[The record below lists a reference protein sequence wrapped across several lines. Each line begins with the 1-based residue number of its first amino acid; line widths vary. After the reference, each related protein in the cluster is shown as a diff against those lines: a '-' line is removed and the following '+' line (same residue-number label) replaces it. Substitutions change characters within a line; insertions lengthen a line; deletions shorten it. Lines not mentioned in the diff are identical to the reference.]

1 MIFIETPVF
10 TKLVEDLL
18 PHDSYVNLQHTLLL
32 RPDTGMI
39 IPGSGGLRKIR
50 WGLDQKGKRGGLRMI
65 YYWDKPNERIYML
78 IVYRKSEREDLTPEQ
93 IRTLRTLIKEYLA

>member
-18 PHDSYVNLQHTLLL
+18 PHDNYVNLQHTLLL

-65 YYWDKPNERIYML
+65 YYWDKPNEHIYML